1 MDLIN
6 WEINTIENI
15 LPEEFYTLIEINKSH
30 IEKTFPVTLSNC
42 SDLEKTKAFITSNI
56 ENEKNKENYY
66 FYIRNSETKNLIG
79 YVCIKN
85 IDTKISKCELAYF
98 IDAAFEGKGI
108 ISKVV
113 SQTIAF
119 CFEDVMMN
127 KVFICTSKINYASQ
141 RIALK
146 NGFQQEG
153 ILREEF
159 KNGEGILE
167 DILYF
172 GLLKSDYNSNEK

>member
-1 MDLIN
+1 MDSMN
-6 WEINTIENI
+6 WEINTLENI
-15 LPEEFYTLIEINKSH
+15 LPEEFYTLIKNNKSH
-30 IEKTFPVTLSNC
+30 IEKTFPVTLSSC
-42 SDLEKTKAFITSNI
+42 LDLEKTTAFIENNI
-56 ENEKNKENYY
+56 EKEKNKEGYY

-85 IDTKISKCELAYF
+85 VDNKISKCELAYF

-108 ISKVV
+108 ISNVV
-113 SQTIAF
+113 SQTLTF
-119 CFEDVMMN
+119 CFKDLMMN
-127 KVFICTSKINYASQ
+127 KVFICTSKINYGSQ

-146 NGFQQEG
+146 NGFIQEG

-159 KNGEGILE
+159 KNGAGILE

-172 GLLKSDYNSNEK
+172 GLLKSDYYHNER